1 MVLSLVFLRSE
12 PDREAELNYITERV
26 HTQPGASPVGRPR
39 ENRRSRDA
47 WIVGSPRVGGVYHR
61 CAWRAIAW

>member
-1 MVLSLVFLRSE
+1 MVLSLVFPRSE